1 MRQTKQRRDPI
12 GRVKVGLMAGAILA
26 AGAVSASTV
35 AVGTAGAATT
45 TVISMTKNAKL
56 GTILVSGKTVYTLK
70 PSSTACSTACLKAW
84 PAVLLPKGVKKAKAG
99 TGVNAAKLGTVKL
112 SNGTLQVTY
121 AGKRLYKFVGDTATG
136 QVHGN
141 VTDTWGK
148 WTAVV
153 TAKPA
158 GTSSGV
164 AATTGSGSTA
174 TTSSGSGGSGGAGF

>member
-1 MRQTKQRRDPI
+1 MRQTQQQGNPLRR
-12 GRVKVGLMAGAILA
+12 VQVGLLASAILA
-26 AGAVSASTV
+26 VGGLSASAV

-45 TVISMTKNAKL
+45 TVISTTKNAKL

-70 PSSTACSTACLKAW
+70 PSKTTCGAKCLKVW
-84 PAVLLPKGVKKAKAG
+84 PAVVLPKGVKKAKAG

-121 AGKRLYKFVGDTATG
+121 DGKRLYRFVGDTAPG
-136 QVHGN
+136 QVHGD

-148 WTAVV
+148 WTVYV

-158 GTSSGV
+158 VSTSSS
-164 AATTGSGSTA
+164 TTTA
-174 TTSSGSGGSGGAGF
+174 TTSSGGSNAGTGGAGF

>member
-1 MRQTKQRRDPI
+1 MRQTKQHRKTIRR
-12 GRVKVGLMAGAILA
+12 VQVGLVAGAILA
-26 AGAVSASTV
+26 VGGLSASAV

-45 TVISMTKNAKL
+45 TVISTTKTAKF

-70 PSSTACSTACLKAW
+70 PSATSCGTKCLKVW
-84 PAVLLPKGVKKAKAG
+84 PAVVLPKGVTKAKAG
-99 TGVNAAKLGTVKL
+99 AGVNAAKLGTVKL

-121 AGKRLYKFVGDTATG
+121 GGKKLYKFVGDTAAG

-153 TAKPA
+153 TVKP
-158 GTSSGV
+158 
-164 AATTGSGSTA
+164 TGSTSTA
-174 TTSSGSGGSGGAGF
+174 TTSSGGSNAGTGGAGF